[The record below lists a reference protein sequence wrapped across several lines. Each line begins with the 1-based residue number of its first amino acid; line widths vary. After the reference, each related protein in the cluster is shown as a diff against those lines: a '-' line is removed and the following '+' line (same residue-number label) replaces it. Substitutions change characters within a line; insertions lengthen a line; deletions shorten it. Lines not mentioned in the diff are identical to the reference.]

1 MDKVMEESNILSKLL
16 EITDMKIFL
25 AERELKLRKK
35 LEELKNE
42 REDNNAQT

>member
-1 MDKVMEESNILSKLL
+1 MDKVIEESNILSKII

-42 REDNNAQT
+42 RENNNTKT

>member
-1 MDKVMEESNILSKLL
+1 MDKIIEESNILSKLL

-35 LEELKNE
+35 LEERMVLI
-42 REDNNAQT
+42 

>member
-1 MDKVMEESNILSKLL
+1 MEESNILSKLL